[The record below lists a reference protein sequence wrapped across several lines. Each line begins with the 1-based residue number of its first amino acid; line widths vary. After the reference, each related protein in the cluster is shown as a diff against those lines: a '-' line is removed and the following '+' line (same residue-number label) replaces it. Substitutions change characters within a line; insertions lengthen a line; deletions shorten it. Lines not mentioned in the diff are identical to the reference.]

1 MKELFVLISMI
12 LCLTGCTTYSVTM
25 IHSGGVSEDTL
36 SDSQSLT
43 PTTNASATV
52 PISAVPSASG
62 ILPVISGAAAAV
74 TK

>member
-1 MKELFVLISMI
+1 MKELFVLITMV

-25 IHSGGVSEDTL
+25 IHSEGVSEDSLT
-36 SDSQSLT
+36 DSQSLT

-52 PISAVPSASG
+52 PISALPSASSV
-62 ILPVISGAAAAV
+62 LPAASSAASAV